1 MPWRQA
7 ALVVLLVIPA
17 VATAE
22 KMYTWVD
29 DQGVAHFTDIKPV
42 AREHE
47 HVELKRPSLIP
58 MRENITRGK
67 RVSTINQ
74 QVSRSLEAGSGGG
87 RTLSNKQKALE
98 RERKNARCEEYR
110 EKLDRIQKQLRAG
123 YSNDQATACGD
134 SAGKSARSSRGSVC
148 LARLRLGRERG

>member
-123 YSNDQATACGD
+123 YSNDQGN
-134 SAGKSARSSRGSVC
+134 
-148 LARLRLGRERG
+148 RLRRQRREVSQKLSRECLLG

>member
-7 ALVVLLVIPA
+7 AVFVLLVIPA
-17 VATAE
+17 ISSAQ
-22 KMYTWVD
+22 KMYTWID
-29 DQGVAHFTDIKPV
+29 DQGVAHFTDIKPI

-74 QVSRSLEAGSGGG
+74 QVNRSLEGSSSGQS
-87 RTLSNKQKALE
+87 TLTDKQEARE
-98 RERKNARCEEYR
+98 RERKNARCEGYR

-123 YSNDQATACGD
+123 YSNDQGN
-134 SAGKSARSSRGSVC
+134 
-148 LARLRLGRERG
+148 RLRRQRREVSQKLSRECLLG

>member
-7 ALVVLLVIPA
+7 ALIVLLVIPA

-22 KMYTWVD
+22 KMYTLVD

-123 YSNDQATACGD
+123 YSNDQGN
-134 SAGKSARSSRGSVC
+134 
-148 LARLRLGRERG
+148 RLRRQRREVSQKLSRECLLG

>member
-7 ALVVLLVIPA
+7 ALIVLLVIPA

-123 YSNDQATACGD
+123 YSNDKGN
-134 SAGKSARSSRGSVC
+134 
-148 LARLRLGRERG
+148 RLRRQRREVSQKLSRECLLG

>member
-7 ALVVLLVIPA
+7 ALIVLLVIPA

-74 QVSRSLEAGSGGG
+74 QVSRSLEAGNGGG
-87 RTLSNKQKALE
+87 RTLSNKQKARE

-123 YSNDQATACGD
+123 YSNDQGN
-134 SAGKSARSSRGSVC
+134 
-148 LARLRLGRERG
+148 RLRRQRREVSQKLSRECLLG